1 MSATGNVNYRTFV
14 TCVLIAPMSLAR
26 DPESRSASLLPSLG
40 LNSMRFRNVAVA
52 AVLAAGATLPFAG
65 IANAQQ
71 GDRDCP
77 DFASQ
82 ADAQEAL
89 DSQPGDPER
98 LDSDDDGIACESEF
112 GEPTTSA
119 APTTTAAPAP
129 SADAAEEAP
138 REATVNQVRVVPE
151 GGVDTGDG
159 STVGEPV
166 DGAAL
171 IALAGLVTVA
181 TAAAATGLRAHRS
194 R

>member
-1 MSATGNVNYRTFV
+1 
-14 TCVLIAPMSLAR
+14 
-26 DPESRSASLLPSLG
+26 
-40 LNSMRFRNVAVA
+40 MRFRNVAVA

-82 ADAQEAL
+82 AEAQEAL

-98 LDSDDDGIACESEF
+98 LDSDHDGIACESEF
-112 GEPTTSA
+112 GEPTTTA
-119 APTTTAAPAP
+119 APTTAATTTAAPAP
-129 SADAAEEAP
+129 SDGAGEEADEEAP
-138 REATVNQVRVVPE
+138 VSTAAKQVRVLPE

-159 STVGEPV
+159 STVGSPV

>member
-1 MSATGNVNYRTFV
+1 
-14 TCVLIAPMSLAR
+14 
-26 DPESRSASLLPSLG
+26 
-40 LNSMRFRNVAVA
+40 MRFRNVAVA

-82 ADAQEAL
+82 AEAQEAL

-129 SADAAEEAP
+129 SDDDAEEAP
-138 REATVNQVRVVPE
+138 VDTTVNQVRVVPE

>member
-1 MSATGNVNYRTFV
+1 
-14 TCVLIAPMSLAR
+14 
-26 DPESRSASLLPSLG
+26 
-40 LNSMRFRNVAVA
+40 MRFRNVAVA

-82 ADAQEAL
+82 AEAQEAL
-89 DSQPGDPER
+89 DSQVGDPER

-129 SADAAEEAP
+129 SDDAAEEAP
-138 REATVNQVRVVPE
+138 VDTNAQQVRVVPE

-159 STVGEPV
+159 STVGGPV

-171 IALAGLVTVA
+171 IALAGLGTVA
-181 TAAAATGLRAHRS
+181 MAAAATGLRAHRS

>member
-1 MSATGNVNYRTFV
+1 
-14 TCVLIAPMSLAR
+14 
-26 DPESRSASLLPSLG
+26 
-40 LNSMRFRNVAVA
+40 MRFRNVAVA

-82 ADAQEAL
+82 AEAQEAL

-112 GEPTTSA
+112 GEPTTSP

-129 SADAAEEAP
+129 SDDGAEEA
-138 REATVNQVRVVPE
+138 AVDTTVKQVRVVPE
-151 GGVDTGDG
+151 GAVDTGDG

>member
-129 SADAAEEAP
+129 SDDDAEEAP
-138 REATVNQVRVVPE
+138 VDATVNQVRVVPE

>member
-1 MSATGNVNYRTFV
+1 
-14 TCVLIAPMSLAR
+14 
-26 DPESRSASLLPSLG
+26 
-40 LNSMRFRNVAVA
+40 MRFRNVAVA

-65 IANAQQ
+65 IANAQP

-82 ADAQEAL
+82 AEAQEAL

-98 LDSDDDGIACESEF
+98 LDSDNDGIACESEF
-112 GEPTTSA
+112 GEPTTSP

-129 SADAAEEAP
+129 SDDAAEEAP
-138 REATVNQVRVVPE
+138 VDTAAEEAPVDTVAEQVRVVPE

>member
-1 MSATGNVNYRTFV
+1 
-14 TCVLIAPMSLAR
+14 
-26 DPESRSASLLPSLG
+26 
-40 LNSMRFRNVAVA
+40 MRFRNVAVA

-71 GDRDCP
+71 GDRDCS

-82 ADAQEAL
+82 AEAQEAV

-98 LDSDDDGIACESEF
+98 LDSDNDGIACESEF

-119 APTTTAAPAP
+119 APTTAAPAP
-129 SADAAEEAP
+129 SEDAGEETAEEAP
-138 REATVNQVRVVPE
+138 VSTTVEQVRVLPE

-159 STVGEPV
+159 STVGKPV